1 MISQCFRNLDFKI
14 LWSAGCMT
22 GVARAMEF
30 LALSL
35 YALQELGLPYLVTI
49 IFAARMLPMSLLGIV
64 IGTISE
70 RVSPISV
77 IKFIYATSNI
87 FTGIAVLMVFTG
99 VFNVFFAFILAFING
114 ITWVVDLAVRR
125 RVLADHIEKNLL
137 SSSLA
142 METLSNNATRLIG
155 PLFAGSLYT
164 LVGLTGIFSLQLLM
178 YVLAFG
184 LILKF
189 QKNERQKSSIY
200 LKKTDNTNIK
210 DHWAHGL
217 LDEILKTGK
226 NAYNIVSLRLVLIT
240 TLIFNIFG
248 FPLVSL
254 IPVLGREKLALSE
267 FDIGILASSEG
278 FGALI
283 GALIIGNLSPQKYL
297 SVIFVTGVSGF
308 FIGMFMFSFSPSL
321 LLGFISLTFGG
332 IFLSGF
338 STMQGALVY
347 QASSTSKGNNFG
359 ILATC
364 IGTAPLG
371 LVNLSWIITVIPVDQ
386 TIKLNVYLGLFSIF
400 ITVFYF
406 LLKKNKT
413 KLE

>member
-1 MISQCFRNLDFKI
+1 M

-240 TLIFNIFG
+240 TLIFNVFG

-406 LLKKNKT
+406 LLKKN
-413 KLE
+413 

>member
-1 MISQCFRNLDFKI
+1 MIKKCFRNPDFKI

-22 GVARAMEF
+22 GIARAMEF

-77 IKFIYATSNI
+77 IKYIYSASNI
-87 FTGIAVLMVFTG
+87 FTGLAVLLVFTG
-99 VFNVFFAFILAFING
+99 NFNVYYAFILAFFNG

-125 RVLADHIEKNLL
+125 RVLADHIDKKLL

-164 LVGLTGIFSLQLLM
+164 LVGLKGIFSLQFFM
-178 YVLAFG
+178 YICAFV

-189 QKNERQKSSIY
+189 H
-200 LKKTDNTNIK
+200 KKQNLLLNFKNTNDTNIRE
-210 DHWAHGL
+210 HWAHGL
-217 LDEILKTGK
+217 LDEVLKTGK

-297 SVIFVTGVSGF
+297 SVIFVTGVCGF

-321 LLGFISLTFGG
+321 LLGFISLTLGG

-371 LVNLSWIITVIPVDQ
+371 LMNLSWIITIIPVDS
-386 TIKLNVYLGLFSIF
+386 TIQLNVFLGLFSML
-400 ITVFYF
+400 ITIFYF
-406 LLKKNKT
+406 LYKKKT
-413 KLE
+413 NLE

>member
-1 MISQCFRNLDFKI
+1 MIKKCFKNVDFRI
-14 LWSAGCMT
+14 LWGAGCMT
-22 GVARAMEF
+22 GIARAMEF

-70 RVSPISV
+70 RISPVLV
-77 IKFIYATSNI
+77 IKFIYTLSNI
-87 FTGIAVLMVFTG
+87 STGIAIFLVFTNN
-99 VFNVFFAFILAFING
+99 FNVIFAFLLAFING

-125 RVLADHIEKNLL
+125 RVLADNIDQNLL

-155 PLFAGSLYT
+155 PLCAGSLYSF
-164 LVGLTGIFSLQLLM
+164 VGLGGIFCVQLFM
-178 YVLAFG
+178 YILALGF
-184 LILKF
+184 IIKF
-189 QKNERQKSSIY
+189 QISKIHNIKSSE
-200 LKKTDNTNIK
+200 KKLDTLIK
-210 DHWAHGL
+210 QHWAHGL
-217 LDEILKTGK
+217 LKEIFRTGK
-226 NAYNIVSLRLVLIT
+226 NAYTLASLRLVLII

-254 IPVLGREKLALSE
+254 IPVLGKEKLILSE
-267 FDIGILASSEG
+267 FNIGVLASSEG

-283 GALIIGNLSPQKYL
+283 GALIIGNISPQKQL
-297 SVIFVTGVSGF
+297 ASIFIAGVTGF

-321 LLGFISLTFGG
+321 LLAFISLTFGG

-347 QASSTSKGNNFG
+347 QASTTSKGNNFG
-359 ILATC
+359 ILVTC

-371 LVNLSWIITVIPVDQ
+371 LMNLSWIITQVPVDK
-386 TIKLNVYLGLFSIF
+386 TIQINVCFGLFCILL
-400 ITVFYF
+400 TLLYF
-406 LLKKNKT
+406 LYKK
-413 KLE
+413 

>member
-1 MISQCFRNLDFKI
+1 MIKKCFENKDFSI

-22 GVARAMEF
+22 GIARAMEF

-35 YALQELGLPYLVTI
+35 YVMQELGLPYFVTI
-49 IFAARMLPMSLLGIV
+49 IFAARMVPMSLFGII

-70 RVSPISV
+70 RVSPILV
-77 IKFIYATSNI
+77 IQTIYSLSNFI
-87 FTGIAVLMVFTG
+87 TGISILLVLTG
-99 VFNVFFAFILAFING
+99 NFNLVFAFVLAFTNG

-125 RVLADHIEKNLL
+125 RVLVDYVNKSLL

-155 PLFAGSLYT
+155 PLCAGAIYT
-164 LVGLTGIFSLQLLM
+164 YIGLEGIFILQLAM
-178 YVLAFG
+178 YIIALL
-184 LILKF
+184 LIIKF
-189 QKNERQKSSIY
+189 KK
-200 LKKTDNTNIK
+200 LKKHNINLSSLVSNRK
-210 DHWAHGL
+210 ELKPHWAHGL
-217 LDEILKTGK
+217 LKEILITGK
-226 NAYNIVSLRLVLIT
+226 NAYNLLSLRLVLII

-254 IPVLGREKLALSE
+254 IPILGREKLILSE
-267 FDIGILASSEG
+267 INIGILASSEG

-283 GALIIGNLSPQKYL
+283 GALIIGNISPQKYL
-297 SVIFVTGVSGF
+297 VPIFVTGTVGF
-308 FIGMFMFSFSPSL
+308 FLGMFMFSLSPSL
-321 LLGFISLTFGG
+321 LLAFISLTFGG

-371 LVNLSWIITVIPVDQ
+371 LINLSWIINLIPVEKAIQ
-386 TIKLNVYLGLFSIF
+386 INVFFGLFFLIS
-400 ITVFYF
+400 TSLYFY
-406 LLKKNKT
+406 LKK
-413 KLE
+413 